1 MNWTEQAIADLR
13 SMASRGF
20 SSTQIA
26 EALGTTRCTVG
37 GKASRLGLKLHGAKI
52 GLRGPHRAWTAAD
65 IANLRELIA
74 DGCREATIAAA
85 LGRTGQAVAD
95 KARRLGLQSA
105 AKPVGR
111 RENGGPFNK
120 LMARRGDDVR
130 VRPLAETPPVNP
142 DRPLIA
148 QRDLES
154 HHCRWPIG
162 DPGTPSF
169 GFCGCDRESV
179 SGPYCAEHHAV
190 ASAGRV
196 RAESFLGGGK

>member
-1 MNWTEQAIADLR
+1 MNWTEQAVADLR
-13 SMASRGF
+13 SMAARGF

-37 GKASRLGLKLHGAKI
+37 GKASRLGLKLHGAKL
-52 GLRGPHRAWTAAD
+52 GLRGLHRPWTAAD

-95 KARRLGLQSA
+95 KARRLGLQFRRPS

-111 RENGGPFNK
+111 RESGGLFNK

-130 VRPLAETPPVNP
+130 VRPLAETQPVNP

-148 QRDLES
+148 LRSLES
-154 HHCRWPIG
+154 RHCRWPIG
-162 DPGTPSF
+162 DPGTPGF

-179 SGPYCAEHHAV
+179 SGPYCAEHHAI

-196 RAESFLGGGK
+196 RAVDLA